1 MKTWDVLSPLRFK
14 LKIVTNAEHF
24 RSGCER
30 GFPVE
35 NPTSNN
41 VTPHFACSG
50 LLLSAGCWLKVPAE
64 KFVIAARF
72 LLVTTG
78 KPYYFVVS
86 SFYTWQS
93 PSCKHEALK
102 PYWEGIAKDWE
113 QSFVTRSL
121 IRPALFYS
129 LTPKI
134 WLLFLPSTCFTFP
147 YKVVVRICISIKIT
161 STW

>member
-1 MKTWDVLSPLRFK
+1 MRNISEVGVKEVFQLRIQDIN
-14 LKIVTNAEHF
+14 LCCSTEM
-24 RSGCER
+24 S
-30 GFPVE
+30 
-35 NPTSNN
+35 S

-50 LLLSAGCWLKVPAE
+50 LLLSADFWLKVPAE

-113 QSFVTRSL
+113 QNFVSRSL

-134 WLLFLPSTCFTFP
+134 WLLLLPSNCFTFP
-147 YKVVVRICISIKIT
+147 YKVVMRICISIKIT

>member
-1 MKTWDVLSPLRFK
+1 MRNISEVGVKEVFQLRIQDIN
-14 LKIVTNAEHF
+14 LCCSTEM
-24 RSGCER
+24 S
-30 GFPVE
+30 
-35 NPTSNN
+35 S

-50 LLLSAGCWLKVPAE
+50 LLLSASCWLKVPAE

-102 PYWEGIAKDWE
+102 PYCKRLGAK
-113 QSFVTRSL
+113 
-121 IRPALFYS
+121 FYYQVS
-129 LTPKI
+129 
-134 WLLFLPSTCFTFP
+134 
-147 YKVVVRICISIKIT
+147 Y
-161 STW
+161 